1 MITNE
6 QELSATHERIEHF
19 QQWLM
24 QTRRTA
30 RPAEFEAIASG
41 YRLEIERMQAEV
53 MEYLL
58 HPPSLEPQ
66 PQPA

>member
-6 QELSATHERIEHF
+6 QEFKATQERIEKF
-19 QQWLM
+19 QQWLV
-24 QTRRTA
+24 QLRRTA
-30 RPAEFEAIASG
+30 RPEEFDAVASG

-58 HPPSLEPQ
+58 HPPSVKHV

>member
-6 QELSATHERIEHF
+6 QDLKVTHERIEQF
-19 QQWLM
+19 QQWLV
-24 QTRRTA
+24 QVRRTA
-30 RPAEFEAIASG
+30 RPEEFDAVASG

-58 HPPSLEPQ
+58 HPPFTEPQ
-66 PQPA
+66 LQPA